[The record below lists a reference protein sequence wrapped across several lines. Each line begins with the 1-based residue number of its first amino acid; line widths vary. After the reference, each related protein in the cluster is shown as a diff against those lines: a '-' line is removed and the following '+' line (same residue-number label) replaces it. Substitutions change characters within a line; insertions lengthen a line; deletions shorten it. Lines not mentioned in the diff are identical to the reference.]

1 MAEPSPSAREN
12 LEGDFQDYEKDIRV
26 RNYRM
31 CGVLAMAFMLI
42 GSTLDWIVY
51 GEAGVRDFIGIR
63 LGTAI
68 VLGIIRVLL
77 GREWGRKF
85 HRPLGIAMAMPL
97 IVSMAW
103 MIYARNGS
111 ESPYYAGLNLVML
124 GAAVLMH
131 WQLADSIIIVFL
143 TLASYFIACFAN
155 DQPINRAVFFNNV
168 YFLFVTGVFTTAG
181 TWFYNTIRFSE
192 FQLRND
198 LDKNRS
204 ELESANLKLADNY
217 AKLRDLDEAKNR
229 FFANISHE
237 LRTPLTLLIAPLERL
252 MQKAGRLSVEDQRDL
267 LATMQ
272 GNAMRLLKL
281 INDLLALTRLQSGK
295 VNVKTHRLSVPDF
308 FAGMVN
314 AVQGVAHDK
323 HLQVRSKVADG
334 LTFIQTDPEKLERIC
349 LNLLFNA
356 IKFTPESGSVEI
368 ETSRVDSWLVIAVR
382 DTGIGIDPAHLPHIF
397 GRFWQAD
404 TSSKR
409 KFQGVGI
416 GLALVKEFAEA
427 MGGSVSAVSALGV
440 GTTMTVRLPYVA
452 APEQAPINE
461 IPADVTDD
469 DDWLGGL
476 HREAALHSTTIHY
489 HEEKAAGPS
498 SGASKPVLLVADDE
512 PDMRHFLKVQLGE
525 QFEVLE
531 AADGRQAV
539 EVALAHSPD
548 IILSDMMMPEKD
560 GLQVCREL
568 RASAITRTTPIV
580 LLTAETDPAKRI
592 ACLSAGASDFLNK
605 PFSMIEVMV
614 RLRNLVE
621 SSLYQQA
628 LAAQKLQLEAALE
641 QLKETEVLLV
651 RNEKLASLGRMSAG
665 LIHEINN
672 PLNYARQGLYLLRDK
687 ARLLTGAEHLD
698 YVDTLKDVEEGIDR
712 VVRIVSDLRGFTR
725 NTDDRTGSFDL
736 AEIIHMTSR
745 FFAHEIKDGIHLT
758 VQVPQGLSVRG
769 DSNHMVQVLT
779 NLIQNAIDALRTKT
793 FVSPDIP
800 TISIKAKVS
809 QDVVSVF
816 IRDNGPGVPDEI
828 KSQIFDPFF
837 TTKDVGDGM
846 GLGLAVCHRIMT
858 EHGGRIDVRSEPGR
872 FTEFVLEL
880 PLSSAIN
887 TIE

>member
-1 MAEPSPSAREN
+1 MVESPPSTRES

-31 CGVLAMAFMLI
+31 CGVLAMVFMLI
-42 GSTLDWIVY
+42 GSSLDWIVY

-63 LGTAI
+63 LGTAV

-77 GREWGRKF
+77 GREWGRRF

-97 IVSMAW
+97 IISMAW
-103 MIYARNGS
+103 MIYAKNGS

-131 WQLADSIIIVFL
+131 WQLADSIIVVFL
-143 TLASYFIACFAN
+143 TLTSYFIACFAN

-217 AKLRDLDEAKNR
+217 AKLRDLDEVKNR

-252 MQKAGRLSVEDQRDL
+252 MQKAGALSVEDQRDL

-295 VNVKTHRLSVPDF
+295 VNVKTHRLNVPEF
-308 FAGMVN
+308 FRGMAE
-314 AVQGVAHDK
+314 AVQGVAQDK
-323 HLQVRSKVADG
+323 HLTVQSRVAED
-334 LTFIQTDPEKLERIC
+334 LDLIQTDPEKLERIC

-356 IKFTPESGSVEI
+356 IKFTPEGGSVAI
-368 ETSRVDSWLVIAVR
+368 EVTKSDTWLVIEVR

-404 TSSKR
+404 TSSNR

-427 MGGSVSAVSALGV
+427 MGGSVAATSAVGA
-440 GTTMTVRLPYVA
+440 GTTMTVRVPFVA
-452 APEQAPINE
+452 AATMTVDQKPEGVA
-461 IPADVTDD
+461 DD
-469 DDWLGGL
+469 DDWLGGM

-489 HEEKAAGPS
+489 HDDKVPS
-498 SGASKPVLLVADDE
+498 SPNGAHKPLLLVADDE

-525 QFEVLE
+525 QFEVIE
-531 AADGRQAV
+531 AADGKQAV
-539 EVALAHSPD
+539 EMALARSPD

-568 RASAITRTTPIV
+568 RASSVTRTTPIV

-628 LAAQKLQLEAALE
+628 LATQKVQLEAALV
-641 QLKETEVLLV
+641 QVKETEVLLV

-687 ARLLTGAEHLD
+687 ARFLSGAEHHD

-725 NTDDRTGSFDL
+725 NTEDRTGSFDL
-736 AEIIHMTSR
+736 SEVVHMTGR
-745 FFAHEIKDGIHLT
+745 FFAHEFKDGIHLT
-758 VQVPQGLSVRG
+758 VQIPDGLCVRG

-793 FVSPDIP
+793 FVSPDLP
-800 TISIKAKVS
+800 TITIKGIAAPETVT
-809 QDVVSVF
+809 VF
-816 IRDNGPGVPDEI
+816 IRDNGPGVPDDI
-828 KSQIFDPFF
+828 KTKIFDPFF
-837 TTKDVGDGM
+837 TTKDVGAGM

-858 EHGGRIDVRSEPGR
+858 EHGGRIDMRSELGR
-872 FTEFVLEL
+872 FTEFVLEF
-880 PLSSAIN
+880 PRSSAIN